1 MTTEPIPFA
10 GLVNL
15 PTERQTQVA
24 KLIVDFHA
32 EHGRAPTTREVAKA
46 LGCSQN
52 NAWRLMRAVL
62 NQGTAPQPGAV

>member
-10 GLVNL
+10 GHVKV
-15 PTERQTQVA
+15 PTDRQTQVA
-24 KLIVDFHA
+24 KLIVEFHQ
-32 EHGRAPTTREVAKA
+32 EHGRAPTTREVAKV

-62 NQGTAPQPGAV
+62 NQGTAPQPVSS